1 MFNST
6 KVVDKYK
13 NLLGWKQHHDVTEI
27 DLPAELTLSDSKEYY
42 QQKHPALRLD
52 LIQALIPEN
61 YTLETYLRDTITDS
75 TNEIFNDL
83 LQDRQ
88 VSSFGKTLLDQS
100 VLLDRYGWINDKITN
115 MNRFV
120 GFQIKVKSVTALKMM
135 INEIGLQLDNAQTLQ
150 LTLFHSQKTAPLTT
164 IDMTTI
170 GDGNWTWKTADLELN
185 SFSAELFQGGVFIL
199 GYYQED
205 LTGSAINYSNF
216 DWNKGFCGSCGSNH
230 SHVWRSI
237 KKHFHVYPIYVPTG
251 SFTKDEM
258 FDLNS
263 AIYTHDQSWG
273 MNLKMSVH
281 CDLTDFFIQ
290 NRMAFK
296 NLLGWKVAHKI
307 LEMMKFSQQINTIEE
322 NIKMMIIRDLE
333 GDVDTK
339 LTNIPSRYNREL
351 KAVQFNT
358 SGVNSDCLN
367 CESSSYAPTY
377 GQV

>member
-6 KVVDKYK
+6 KVVAAYS
-13 NLLGWKQHHDVTEI
+13 NLIGWKQHYDVAEI
-27 DLPAELTLSDSKEYY
+27 NLPLSLTDSDTKEYY
-42 QQKHPALRLD
+42 QQKHAALRLD

-61 YTLETYLRDTITDS
+61 YDLEVYLRETITDA

-83 LQDRQ
+83 INDRQ
-88 VSSFGKTLLDQS
+88 VGSYGKTLLDQS

-120 GFQIKVKSVTALKMM
+120 GFQIKVKSVTALKTM
-135 INEIGLQLDNAQTLQ
+135 INEIGLQLDNAQTLT
-150 LTLFHSQKTAPLTT
+150 LTLFHSQKTEPLTT
-164 IDMTTI
+164 IDLTTI
-170 GDGNWTWKTADLELN
+170 GDGNWTWKISDLELN
-185 SFSAELFQGGVFIL
+185 AFSSELFQGGVFII

-205 LTGSAINYSNF
+205 LIGNAINYSNF
-216 DWNKGFCGSCGSNH
+216 DWNKGFCGSCGSTH

-237 KKHFHVYPIYVPTG
+237 KKHFHIYPIYVPEG
-251 SFTKDEM
+251 SFVKDEM

-273 MNLKMSVH
+273 LNMKMSVH

-290 NRMAFK
+290 NRTSFK
-296 NLLGWKVAHKI
+296 TLLQWKVVNKI
-307 LEMMKFSQQINTIEE
+307 LEMMKFSQQINNIEK

-333 GDVDTK
+333 GDIDTK
-339 LTNIPSRYNREL
+339 LTNIPTRYSREL
-351 KAVQFNT
+351 RSVKFNT
-358 SGVNSDCLN
+358 GGINSDCLG
-367 CESSSYAPTY
+367 CESDGYAPQW